1 MIQEAVNKAISSAA
15 GALAVAKGI
24 QTADAMAEEKKAGE
38 EAKARKEAEAA
49 SAKQAKETERQTKE
63 AEKAKAAQAKEAER
77 AEKAKAKQAEAE
89 EAKKKKEKQEELL
102 ANKRA
107 LDAAPQAVKA
117 SSQLEESMGEE
128 AELQKQS
135 QGIEEKIAPRAQRL
149 QNDKTLTRRQQGG
162 YKGYITKMQRAQE
175 AVEEKLEARKF
186 QSELM
191 AKRLEVLKQMHGDAW
206 ARLGIDPTKK
216 GGKK

>member
-38 EAKARKEAEAA
+38 EAKARKEAKAA
-49 SAKQAKETERQTKE
+49 SAKQAKE

-89 EAKKKKEKQEELL
+89 EAKKKKEKQEEML
-102 ANKRA
+102 ANKRG
-107 LDAAPQAVKA
+107 LDAAPQAMKA
-117 SSQLEESMGEE
+117 ASQLEESLGEE
-128 AELQKQS
+128 SELRKQS
-135 QGIEEKIAPRAQRL
+135 KEIEGKISTRAQRL
-149 QNDKTLTRRQQGG
+149 EKDKSLTRRQRGG
-162 YKGYITKMQRAQE
+162 YKGYITKMQRSQE
-175 AVEEKLEARKF
+175 AVQEQLEARKF

-206 ARLGIDPTKK
+206 ARMGIDPTKK
-216 GGKK
+216 GGKR